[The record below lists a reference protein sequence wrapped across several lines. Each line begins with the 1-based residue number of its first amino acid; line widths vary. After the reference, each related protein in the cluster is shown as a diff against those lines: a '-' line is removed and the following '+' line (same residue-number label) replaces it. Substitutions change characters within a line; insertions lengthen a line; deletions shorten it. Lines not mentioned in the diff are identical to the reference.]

1 MQNFEK
7 VDRELDRVNTTGK
20 LKHLPTSLER
30 IGYSLYCRAVFPPKP
45 GEYKPK
51 QRRVPLGLKAAPEHL
66 YDAVEKCRAIAADL
80 ISNRWEW
87 PQDKARPVTTSE
99 FIDLHK
105 QNYIKK
111 NHTPGKTEADTLMHW
126 KKDFYYVFIN
136 LDPGKT
142 PTIAECQAL
151 IESTQPHTRK
161 RQRYVKALCQLLNLA
176 GIESASLTPYMGRYQ
191 PAAANPRDIPDQ
203 EAIIKWGQR
212 LPEQWRFFYFL
223 LASFGIR
230 GTEAHPDRCDLS
242 DLATKELK
250 VWAGKGGKWRFVP
263 ACSDAIFNALRCPA
277 IYPRTDRTPSQ
288 LSSDFGDALRSI
300 GCPFTPYALRHFW
313 AFETLR
319 QGWDTAW
326 SAKCMGHSVALHQQV
341 YWQGIDQKMSREILQ
356 GVRSRS
362 GVDTDRT

>member
-1 MQNFEK
+1 MQDLEK
-7 VDRELDRVNTTGK
+7 VDRELARVNTTGK
-20 LKHLPTSLER
+20 LRNLPTSLER
-30 IGYSLYCRAVFPPKP
+30 IGSSLYCRAMFPPKH
-45 GEYKPK
+45 GEVKPK

-66 YDAVEKCRAIAADL
+66 LNAVEKCRAIAADL

-87 PQDKARPVTTSE
+87 PEEKAKPVTTAE
-99 FIDLHK
+99 FIEQH
-105 QNYIKK
+105 KK
-111 NHTPGKTEADTLMHW
+111 NYLKKNLTPGKTESDTLMHW
-126 KKDFYYVFIN
+126 QKDFQYVFKH
-136 LDPGKT
+136 LDPTKT
-142 PTIAECQAL
+142 PTIAECQKL
-151 IESTQPHTRK
+151 IEATPPHTRK
-161 RQRYVKALCQLLNLA
+161 RQRYVKALKQLLKLA
-176 GIESASLTPYMGRYQ
+176 RIDDDALSPYVGKYQ
-191 PAAANPRDIPDQ
+191 PNAANPREIPDT
-203 EAIIKWGQR
+203 EAIIKWGKR

-242 DLATKELK
+242 DLSTKEIK

-263 ACSDAIFNALRCPA
+263 ACSDEIFDALLCKPV
-277 IYPRTDRTPSQ
+277 YPGNIRTPSQ

-341 YWQGIDQKMSREILQ
+341 YWMGIDQKMGREIKANLQ
-356 GVRSRS
+356 RRLA
-362 GVDTDRT
+362 THPDRT